1 MTKEAFLKIRKQIIE
16 KDFTSLNDM
25 QKKAVFSTEG
35 PLLVL
40 AGAGSGKT
48 TVLVHRIANLIKYG
62 RAYNDETMPFEITEV
77 EEKLLLAA
85 SQGAD
90 DIFDI
95 DHLLKVQPVNPWQIL
110 AITFTNKAAG
120 ELKARLSDILGECAN
135 DIWASTFHSACVKI
149 LRRGAEY
156 LGYTSNFT
164 IYDTDDSKRVIK
176 ECLKTLSLND
186 KIISTKSI
194 LFEISNAKN
203 AMISPEDYLTTYS
216 DNYLKSNIG
225 KVYKLYQERLKASD
239 AMDFD
244 DLIYNTVKLFLSNR
258 EILDYYQNKFKY
270 ILVDEYQDTNHLQ
283 YKLVSLLAE
292 KHRNICVVG
301 DDDQSIYRF
310 RGATIENI
318 LNFEHEYSDAKV
330 IRLEQNYRST
340 QNILDAANNVISNN
354 RNRKGKN
361 LWTANGSGELI
372 TYHPSDYDR
381 DEGYYVTSRILHGKS
396 QGNNYSDFAILY
408 RMNSQSSIIEQYL
421 IKNAIPYRIIGGHKF
436 YDRKEIKDA
445 IAYLSYISNPND
457 IVRLSRIINEPK
469 RGIGDTTFNYVREIS
484 ENLGIPILEVMSSA
498 DEFPKLSRGA
508 KSLKSFA
515 QMTNSFIK
523 LSNEINPSELLKEV
537 LNASGYIDSLD
548 LEPERK
554 QDRLENLDQLY
565 NNIVNFEE
573 ENEEASLNDFLQE
586 ISLLTDIDNYN
597 ADLDCVVLM
606 TVHSAKGLEFD
617 TVFLIG
623 FEETIFPS
631 ELSLA
636 EGEAGIEE
644 ERRLAYV
651 AITRTKKKLYI
662 SSCKTRTIFGMTRYN
677 QPSRFLAEIP
687 IDLIENS
694 PESQFSAKREFSS
707 STTHKAKTSSS
718 VNVGFSGF
726 KKSRPASNLTFK
738 VGDTVIH
745 NTYGEGVVLNV
756 TPIANDFL
764 LEIAFL
770 KGKTKKIMA
779 NYVNLEK
786 IEK

>member
-1 MTKEAFLKIRKQIIE
+1 MTKEAFLEIRKQIIE

-62 RAYNDETMPFEITEV
+62 RAYCDENMPYEITEF
-77 EEKLLLAA
+77 EESLLLAA
-85 SQGAD
+85 AHGAE

-95 DHLLKVQPVNPWQIL
+95 DHLLKVYPVNPWQIL

-120 ELKARLSDILGECAN
+120 ELKARLSNILGECAN
-135 DIWASTFHSACVKI
+135 DIWASTFHSACVRI
-149 LRRGAEY
+149 LRRSAEH

-164 IYDTDDSKRVIK
+164 IYDVDDSKRVIK
-176 ECLKTLSLND
+176 DCLKTLSLND
-186 KIISTKSI
+186 KIIATKSI

-203 AMISPEDYLTTYS
+203 AMISPEEYIETYQNDYLK
-216 DNYLKSNIG
+216 NNIG

-258 EILDYYQNKFKY
+258 DILDYYQNKFRY

-292 KHRNICVVG
+292 KQRNICVVG

-318 LNFEHEYSDAKV
+318 LNFEHEYSEAKV

-361 LWTANGSGELI
+361 LWTANGTGELI
-372 TYHPSDYDR
+372 TYHPSDFDR
-381 DEGYYVTSRILHGKS
+381 DEGYYVTDKILKGKS
-396 QGNNYSDFAILY
+396 QGKKYSDFAVLY
-408 RMNSQSSIIEQYL
+408 RMNSQSSIIEQFL

-445 IAYLSYISNPND
+445 IAYLSYIVNPND
-457 IVRLSRIINEPK
+457 MIRLSRIINEPK
-469 RGIGDTTFNYVREIS
+469 RGIGDTTFNYVKEIS
-484 ENLGIPILEVMSSA
+484 ENLEIPVLEVMLKA
-498 DEFPKLSRGA
+498 DDYPKLSRGA
-508 KSLKSFA
+508 KNLIIFA
-515 QMTNSFIK
+515 RLISNFIE
-523 LSNEINPSELLKEV
+523 LSNTVKPSELLREV

-573 ENEEASLNDFLQE
+573 QNEEADLNDFLQE

-597 ADLDCVVLM
+597 SDLDCVVLM

-636 EGEAGIEE
+636 EGELGVEE

-662 SSCKTRTIFGMTRYN
+662 SSCKTRTLFGMTRYN
-677 QPSRFLAEIP
+677 QPSRFLSEIP
-687 IDLIENS
+687 LDLIKKSSECQNTALK
-694 PESQFSAKREFSS
+694 EYSS
-707 STTHKAKTSSS
+707 SYISKSRTSG
-718 VNVGFSGF
+718 NVDSGFSGF
-726 KKSRPASNLTFK
+726 KKSKPASNLSFK
-738 VGDTVIH
+738 IGDTVIH
-745 NTYGEGVVLNV
+745 STYGEGVVLNV
-756 TPIANDFL
+756 TPIASDFL

-770 KGKTKKIMA
+770 EGITKKIMA
-779 NYVNLEK
+779 NYAKLEK
-786 IEK
+786 K